1 MSGGAKDNKLE
12 LITDFA
18 DTLDDVSGRIG
29 FRSEFAHGRGPA
41 GKGIDLRLTPSYI
54 SRGEKTWNIYTDG
67 ITADTSRIRIDRF
80 RMVNAGQQLL
90 LDGVASRRLQ
100 DSVQLTLHNFELA
113 PFSQFTSSMGYRV
126 DGRTNGSATMKAVLG
141 AGEVQADIVVDSIS
155 INDLAVPAIWL
166 RSRWDFV
173 QNRAGILVQQRENL
187 DTLVRGFYAPSQKR
201 YYARATLDSVELSA
215 LDPLLKGVIEKTGGN
230 ADVDIALRGSG
241 KEATLSGQIAAAGL
255 TALLLAVN
263 MWGLFTRTLTLNL
276 VLTLALG
283 AAAWMLLRK
292 PRTGTESL
300 LYRLFTTGFFWLL
313 LGLAFESLEEGV
325 KKDPATVSY
334 FFITAGMAS
343 HVLLVTSVLLRKG
356 RSRGGLLV
364 LCGQN
369 PMIAYTAA
377 GYVVVPLLVFA
388 DRAVALPWLW
398 GQCGCVMGVGR
409 GVIVTLLM
417 MLFTAAFTRSKIF
430 WRT

>member
-1 MSGGAKDNKLE
+1 MGIVALIAALKLGAAVPGSWNEAVWNFSPVPWLFRTEFLQYLCIVLPGSVAGDL
-12 LITDFA
+12 FA
-18 DTLDDVSGRIG
+18 RWLAR
-29 FRSEFAHGRGPA
+29 
-41 GKGIDLRLTPSYI
+41 
-54 SRGEKTWNIYTDG
+54 
-67 ITADTSRIRIDRF
+67 
-80 RMVNAGQQLL
+80 GQQEE
-90 LDGVASRRLQ
+90 R
-100 DSVQLTLHNFELA
+100 
-113 PFSQFTSSMGYRV
+113 
-126 DGRTNGSATMKAVLG
+126 
-141 AGEVQADIVVDSIS
+141 
-155 INDLAVPAIWL
+155 PA
-166 RSRWDFV
+166 
-173 QNRAGILVQQRENL
+173 
-187 DTLVRGFYAPSQKR
+187 
-201 YYARATLDSVELSA
+201 
-215 LDPLLKGVIEKTGGN
+215 
-230 ADVDIALRGSG
+230 
-241 KEATLSGQIAAAGL
+241 LSGQIAAAGL

-263 MWGLFTRTLTLNL
+263 MWGLFTRTL
-276 VLTLALG
+276 
-283 AAAWMLLRK
+283 RK
-292 PRTGTESL
+292 PRTGIESL

>member
-1 MSGGAKDNKLE
+1 M
-12 LITDFA
+12 
-18 DTLDDVSGRIG
+18 
-29 FRSEFAHGRGPA
+29 
-41 GKGIDLRLTPSYI
+41 
-54 SRGEKTWNIYTDG
+54 
-67 ITADTSRIRIDRF
+67 
-80 RMVNAGQQLL
+80 
-90 LDGVASRRLQ
+90 
-100 DSVQLTLHNFELA
+100 
-113 PFSQFTSSMGYRV
+113 
-126 DGRTNGSATMKAVLG
+126 
-141 AGEVQADIVVDSIS
+141 
-155 INDLAVPAIWL
+155 
-166 RSRWDFV
+166 
-173 QNRAGILVQQRENL
+173 
-187 DTLVRGFYAPSQKR
+187 
-201 YYARATLDSVELSA
+201 
-215 LDPLLKGVIEKTGGN
+215 
-230 ADVDIALRGSG
+230 GSG
-241 KEATLSGQIAAAGL
+241 QDKNVLEFGFVNPAEQVQTSVYWYWISGNI
-255 TALLLAVN
+255 
-263 MWGLFTRTLTLNL
+263 
-276 VLTLALG
+276 
-283 AAAWMLLRK
+283 
-292 PRTGTESL
+292 S
-300 LYRLFTTGFFWLL
+300 
-313 LGLAFESLEEGV
+313 EEGV